1 MNRAAYIQ
9 LDNAWT
15 SLPDDA
21 MAKKREDIVALLLA
35 RRYEEANEMS
45 ETFLRES
52 FVAEEKS

>member
-1 MNRAAYIQ
+1 
-9 LDNAWT
+9 
-15 SLPDDA
+15 